1 MADEPPV
8 YNTDDAIPKG
18 TLLLSVIQH
27 LFAIAVYMTYPVII
41 SAAVCG
47 TADMTANLISLTLIG
62 CGFATLLLSS
72 KRFGTGFPM
81 PIIKPG

>member
-47 TADMTANLISLTLIG
+47 TADMTANLPLKFIPCHRDGILV
-62 CGFATLLLSS
+62 
-72 KRFGTGFPM
+72 
-81 PIIKPG
+81 